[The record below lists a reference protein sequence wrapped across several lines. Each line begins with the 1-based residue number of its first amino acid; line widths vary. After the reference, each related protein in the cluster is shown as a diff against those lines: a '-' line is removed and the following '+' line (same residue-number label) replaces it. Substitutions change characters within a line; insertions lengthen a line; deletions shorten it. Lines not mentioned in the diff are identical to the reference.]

1 MDTNIP
7 NLIAL
12 TLCLLASFLLSGMEA
27 GVFALNRLRIR
38 RLARGGKPSAQ
49 MLNRFLEKPEKF
61 LWTIL
66 VGNTLANFIIL
77 GWILAKLHE
86 WFLGQTALIVTLFA
100 LIVFLFY
107 TFFDL
112 LPKMLFRA
120 HPNSLCLSAAR
131 PFRIVNVLL
140 SPLVLIVEDVSQTIL
155 KWTGGQVFTGRLFGN
170 REEMRAIMRESGQA
184 LTDDEHAMVN
194 RILDLQNFTVSQ
206 VAKPLAET
214 PTVESQT
221 PLRVALALARQAYDF
236 APAGLGSARR
246 RTPRRR
252 PAGHPPAGVS
262 RQSGRG
268 KTGADLHDAG
278 GVRERRHPAGSGAA
292 ADAARRPAHGDCAV
306 ARAPRN
312 RRGEAEG
319 HFEGDVRRNAIV
331 KADPA
336 HSRPHRHP
344 QNRNLYVG

>member
-1 MDTNIP
+1 MDNGLLDYI
-7 NLIAL
+7 LL
-12 TLCLLASFLLSGMEA
+12 TLCLGASFLLSGMEA
-27 GVFALNRLRIR
+27 GVFALNRLRVR

-49 MLNRFLEKPEKF
+49 LLNRFLEKPEKF

-77 GWILAKLHE
+77 GWMLAKLHE

-131 PFRIVNVLL
+131 PFRIMNVLL

-170 REEMRAIMRESGQA
+170 REEMRAIMRESGQT

-214 PTVESQT
+214 PTVEALT
-221 PLRVALALARQAYDF
+221 PLREALALARANAISRLPVWESRDGERRI
-236 APAGLGSARR
+236 AGLLDIRPLVYRDNLDVEKPTSAYMTPAVFVNEGIRLEVALR
-246 RTPRRR
+246 LMQRAGQRT
-252 PAGHPPAGVS
+252 
-262 RQSGRG
+262 
-268 KTGADLHDAG
+268 
-278 GVRERRHPAGSGAA
+278 
-292 ADAARRPAHGDCAV
+292 
-306 ARAPRN
+306 
-312 RRGEAEG
+312 
-319 HFEGDVRRNAIV
+319 AIV
-331 KADPA
+331 LSHARKEIGVVKLKDI
-336 HSRPHRHP
+336 
-344 QNRNLYVG
+344 LKVMFGEMKL